1 MLRNDVKIS
10 DSISQDILL
19 QICDVNQSDVALYSQ
34 VHQNGKLFTFN
45 IILLLKIVITLLTQP
60 QLIMYKILLLK

>member
-34 VHQNGKLFTFN
+34 VHQNGKLFTYN
-45 IILLLKIVITLLTQP
+45 IVT
-60 QLIMYKILLLK
+60 